1 MSRSGTPGPGLIR
14 GSAAKLTVPPMQH
27 PSRSLSNLRV
37 HSYHEGS
44 STSNTPMDMSHS
56 SSPPREHLDSSAS
69 SVINMDIAE
78 GLLLQE
84 IDADSTDVEDLE
96 TLNKSGLIS
105 KDEQKQALRDQLKK
119 SLSQQVFVTG
129 RQLAFLILVVYS
141 YTKESERLHR
151 GLRTELPDLNF
162 ERKPFWRYFPHHH
175 LNFTI

>member
-1 MSRSGTPGPGLIR
+1 MSRSGTPGPGLVR

-44 STSNTPMDMSHS
+44 GTTSNTPMDMSHS

-84 IDADSTDVEDLE
+84 IDVDSTDVEDIE
-96 TLNKSGLIS
+96 TLDKSGLIS
-105 KDEQKQALRDQLKK
+105 KDDQKQALRDQLKK

-129 RQLAFLILVVYS
+129 RQLAFLILIV
-141 YTKESERLHR
+141 
-151 GLRTELPDLNF
+151 
-162 ERKPFWRYFPHHH
+162 
-175 LNFTI
+175 